1 MAVESHRCDAKVA
14 DSHPVMTTS
23 SLFLRS
29 SLGQDKFPMP
39 MFMFKAGFARA
50 THRFWGDE
58 ATREDSVA
66 KPAPKAET

>member
-29 SLGQDKFPMP
+29 SLGMTRHISHAHVHVQG
-39 MFMFKAGFARA
+39 GFC
-50 THRFWGDE
+50 
-58 ATREDSVA
+58 
-66 KPAPKAET
+66 